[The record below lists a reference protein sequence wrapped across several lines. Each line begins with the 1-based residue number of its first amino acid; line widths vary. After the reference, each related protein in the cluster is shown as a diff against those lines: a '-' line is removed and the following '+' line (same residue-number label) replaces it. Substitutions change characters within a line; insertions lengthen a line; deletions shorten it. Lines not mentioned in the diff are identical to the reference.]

1 MALQEEG
8 REWSLRH
15 RVTGKPERPR
25 RELSTPSQEDYLE
38 VICRLVEAKGY
49 ARVSDIADALQISQ
63 PSVSKMIRRLN
74 QDGLL
79 EVERYRGLTL
89 TAKGRE
95 QGGLLVRRHSILE
108 RFLKNLGMTDLA
120 VVWRDVEGI
129 EHFVSPV
136 TLARLQALNGFIEAH
151 PDWWQCFL
159 AACPGAEESAHAD
172 EGSPQAP

>member
-1 MALQEEG
+1 MVAPPPG
-8 REWSLRH
+8 H
-15 RVTGKPERPR
+15 GKPGRPR
-25 RELSTPSQEDYLE
+25 GEVSTPSQEDYLE

-79 EVERYRGLTL
+79 EVERYRGFTL

-108 RFLKNLGMTDLA
+108 RFLKNLGMTDRA

-151 PDWWQCFL
+151 PDWWQRFL
-159 AACPGAEESAHAD
+159 AACPMAEEGAHPAED
-172 EGSPQAP
+172 APQAP